1 MAGRITIRPETH
13 RDFKD
18 IIALVLRSFQE
29 GTDYSDGTD
38 ILALIEEIRDSAYH
52 IPELSFVAEENGKVV
67 GHFMFSRFPLSPT
80 AEGGHGPARD
90 AETVLLAPVCVHAE
104 HFRQGIG
111 KTMLSLGIEK
121 ARESGYKGI
130 ILEGDYHYYNRLGFK
145 TSAGYGI
152 YPTSGYPMKEP
163 RCMMCQE
170 TYPGALQDIHGF
182 VVYDMY
188 FNA

>member
-1 MAGRITIRPETH
+1 MQPVYIQRIASIHPQGNHSQGNNPKVNDSPDVSANRPFLQACEP
-13 RDFKD
+13 DYKD

-52 IPELSFVAEENGKVV
+52 IPELSFVAEENGKIV

-80 AEGGHGPARD
+80 AEGGHGPARE
-90 AETVLLAPVCVHAE
+90 AETVLLAPVSVHAE

-111 KTMLSLGIEK
+111 KTMLSLGIDR
-121 ARESGYKGI
+121 ARESGYKGT

-145 TSAGYGI
+145 TS
-152 YPTSGYPMKEP
+152 
-163 RCMMCQE
+163 
-170 TYPGALQDIHGF
+170 
-182 VVYDMY
+182 V
-188 FNA
+188 